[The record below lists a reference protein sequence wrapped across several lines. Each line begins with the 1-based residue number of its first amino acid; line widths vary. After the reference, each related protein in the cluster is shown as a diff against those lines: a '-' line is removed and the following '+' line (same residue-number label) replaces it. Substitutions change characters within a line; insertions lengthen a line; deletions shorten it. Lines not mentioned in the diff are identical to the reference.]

1 MYASIIH
8 GRHLEGVA
16 WDEFFA
22 LTLSAVKILKEIGL
36 QLSLSVL

>member
-22 LTLSAVKILKEIGL
+22 LTLSAVKTSNDNGRI
-36 QLSLSVL
+36 SLM